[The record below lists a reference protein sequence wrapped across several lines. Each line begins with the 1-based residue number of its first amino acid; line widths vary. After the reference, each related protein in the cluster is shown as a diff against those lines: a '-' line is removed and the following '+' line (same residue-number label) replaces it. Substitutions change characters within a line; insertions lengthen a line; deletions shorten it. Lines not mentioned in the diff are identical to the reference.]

1 MRRALIVLAISL
13 VCAGA
18 VVARSVW
25 EGQRALAAGD
35 AAAARGDRAA
45 ATAAW
50 RRAAEWTVPLAPHV
64 AAARS
69 RLADANAIPAGS
81 SGRGG
86 PAAPWTV
93 LALVGLSL
101 WIGGAVHFARRG
113 LDDAERVVARDAG
126 AAAALVA
133 LGLVAWMV
141 GLYLA

>member
-1 MRRALIVLAISL
+1 MRRAALVLAL
-13 VCAGA
+13 VVVVCGA
-18 VVARSVW
+18 VVGRSVW

-35 AAAARGDRAA
+35 AAAAHGDRSTAV
-45 ATAAW
+45 AAW

-69 RLADANAIPAGS
+69 RLAGAAAD
-81 SGRGG
+81 RGAPG

-93 LALVGLSL
+93 VALLGLSL

-113 LDDAERVVARDAG
+113 LDDAERLVARDAA

-133 LGLVAWMV
+133 VGLVTWMV
-141 GLYLA
+141 GLYAA